1 MKGFIVM
8 VLTAAVLL
16 TVTAKNSRERGG
28 RGEGRGGGRGGGR
41 SNEDRRSCI
50 GKLCG
55 RNNVTCLNCVDNLNV
70 TRSVLL
76 NCVRRSGCVAATVIP
91 CIAAANSTATSCFP
105 ASTSG

>member
-1 MKGFIVM
+1 MKGFIVL

-16 TVTAKNSRERGG
+16 TVTAKNSRERG
-28 RGEGRGGGRGGGR
+28 GGGR

-55 RNNVTCLNCVDNLNV
+55 RNNVTCLNCVNNLNL
-70 TRSVLL
+70 TRSVLK
-76 NCVRRSGCVAATVIP
+76 NCVRGSSGCVAATVIS
-91 CIAAANSTATSCFP
+91 CLTAANSTATSCFP